1 MSDLYPHFVQQLA
14 RYPFRKLVL
23 ALSGGMDSRVL
34 LSLLARGRDEFG
46 WDAEAVHVHHGLSS
60 NADQWAQDCQTW
72 CQAANISCHIERVQL
87 AVGSGESIEKMAR
100 EARYQALSQHVG
112 YDTLL
117 LLGQHADDQLET
129 FLLAL
134 KRGSGPKGLSAMAAY
149 APFAQGHLAR
159 PLLTVSRQDIEAY
172 AMQKKL
178 SWVTDESNFDTRYE
192 RNFLRHHITPVL
204 AERWPS
210 IRQAVQR
217 SAELCAEQEVL
228 LQELLADALKRAIT
242 QDGGLSIS
250 TLAESSEA
258 SRRQLIRA
266 WFAHHRLP
274 MPSRQHTDQL
284 WREVALASEDANPKL
299 RLNQI
304 EVRRF
309 RQQLHLV
316 QPEIDLSGWRSTIV
330 PEQLLSLPQGLGCL
344 KLAMHSSGNIK
355 LPDDPSQLW
364 VSFDPQGLVACP
376 VGRSGSRKLKKLF
389 QEYGI
394 PSWQR
399 RQIPILMYQDR
410 VICVADLFVDR
421 DFSGQDC
428 ELVWFKSSDSV
439 PK

>member
-1 MSDLYPHFVQQLA
+1 MSDLYAHFVQQLA

-23 ALSGGMDSRVL
+23 ALSGGVDSRVL

-60 NADQWAQDCQTW
+60 NADQWAQNCQTW
-72 CQAANISCHIERVQL
+72 CQAANISCQIERVQL
-87 AVGSGESIEKMAR
+87 ALGSGESIEKMAR
-100 EARYQALSQHVG
+100 EARYQALSQHVDS
-112 YDTLL
+112 DTLL

-159 PLLTVSRQDIEAY
+159 PLLTISRQDIEAY
-172 AMQKKL
+172 AMQNKL
-178 SWVTDESNFDTRYE
+178 SWVTDESNLDTRYE
-192 RNFLRHHITPVL
+192 RNFLRHHITPAL
-204 AERWPS
+204 TERWPS

-217 SAELCAEQEVL
+217 SAELCAEQEML

-242 QDGGLSIS
+242 EDGGLSIP
-250 TLAESSEA
+250 TLTESSEA
-258 SRRQLIRA
+258 ARRQLIRA
-266 WFAHHRLP
+266 WFTHHRLP
-274 MPSRQHTDQL
+274 MPSRQHTERI
-284 WREVALASEDANPKL
+284 WCEVALASEDANPKL
-299 RLNQI
+299 KLNSI

-309 RQQLHLV
+309 QQCLYLV
-316 QPEIDLSGWRSTIV
+316 LPEIDLSGWRSTLV
-330 PEQLLSLPQGLGCL
+330 PEQLLPLPQGLGHL
-344 KLAMHSSGNIK
+344 QLSIKASGNIK

-364 VSFDPQGLVACP
+364 ISFDPQGLEACP

-389 QEYGI
+389 QEYGV
-394 PSWQR
+394 PSWLR

-410 VICVADLFVDR
+410 VVSVADLFVDR
-421 DFSGQDC
+421 DWNGQDC
-428 ELVWFKSSDSV
+428 ELVWFKSSNSV

>member
-23 ALSGGMDSRVL
+23 ALSGGVDSRVL

-46 WDAEAVHVHHGLSS
+46 WDVEAVHVHHGLSS

-72 CQAANISCHIERVQL
+72 CQVANISCQIERVQL
-87 AVGSGESIEKMAR
+87 ALGSGESIEKMAR
-100 EARYQALSQHVG
+100 EARYQALAQYVDS
-112 YDTLL
+112 DTLL

-159 PLLTVSRQDIEAY
+159 PLLTISRQDIEAY
-172 AMQKKL
+172 AIQNKL
-178 SWVTDESNFDTRYE
+178 SWVTDESNLDTRYE

-242 QDGGLSIS
+242 QDGGLSIP

-258 SRRQLIRA
+258 ARRQLIRA

-274 MPSRQHTDQL
+274 MPSRQHTERI
-284 WREVALASEDANPKL
+284 WCEVALASEDANPKL
-299 RLNQI
+299 KLNSI

-309 RQQLHLV
+309 QQCLYLV
-316 QPEIDLSGWRSTIV
+316 LPEIDLSGWRSTLV
-330 PEQLLSLPQGLGCL
+330 PEQLLPLPQGLGHL
-344 KLAMHSSGNIK
+344 QLSIKASGNIK

-364 VSFDPQGLVACP
+364 ISFDPQGLEACP

-389 QEYGI
+389 QEYGV
-394 PSWQR
+394 PSWLR
-399 RQIPILMYQDR
+399 RQTPILMYQEW
-410 VICVADLFVDR
+410 VVCVADLFVDR